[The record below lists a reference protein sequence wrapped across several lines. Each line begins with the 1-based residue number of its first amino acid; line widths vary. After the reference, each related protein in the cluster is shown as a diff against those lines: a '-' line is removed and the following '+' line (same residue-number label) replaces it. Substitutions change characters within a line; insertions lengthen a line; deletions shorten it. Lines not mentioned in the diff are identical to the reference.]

1 MKLAEFTQTMKTFSI
16 AFSRYMNSDPQMK
29 NEQLDFFEWKEQF
42 DLFVEERYSD
52 QDDTDGWG

>member
-1 MKLAEFTQTMKTFSI
+1 MKLVEFTQTMKTLSI

-29 NEQLDFFEWKEQF
+29 NEQFDFFEWKEQF
-42 DLFVEERYSD
+42 DLFIEERYSD